1 VRPVQAPSAIVRV
14 ALSTLAVPLSSYIY
28 SSGGK
33 VRAALPAEKLGILET
48 AAGLGGAGPRHLWLG
63 ASDG

>member
-1 VRPVQAPSAIVRV
+1 MSPIQAPSAIVRV
-14 ALSTLAVPLSSYIY
+14 ALSTLAVQLSSYIY

-33 VRAALPAEKLGILET
+33 VRAALPAGKLGRSGI